1 MYMKKLIKLTESDL
15 HRIIKQSVN
24 RVLKESQMTQ
34 SHLYFDDDLVPAG
47 RAEHLGYEYIGKD
60 ETGAEVWIKNVNG
73 YPSKSDL
80 FWQAQTLG
88 IRNFFKVD
96 LHNDGRSTDLYIK
109 VDPSDKSNGFF

>member
-1 MYMKKLIKLTESDL
+1 MKKIIRLTEGDL
-15 HRIIKQSVN
+15 HRIVKKSVN
-24 RVLKESQMTQ
+24 RILKESN
-34 SHLYFDDDLVPAG
+34 YFENDVVPAG
-47 RAEHLGYEYIGKD
+47 KAEQLGYEYIGKD
-60 ETGAEVWIKNVNG
+60 ETGAEVWVKNVNG

-109 VDPSDKSNGFF
+109 VDPNDNSNGFFSEE

>member
-1 MYMKKLIKLTESDL
+1 MTKKIIRLTEGDL
-15 HRIIKQSVN
+15 HRIVKESVN

-34 SHLYFDDDLVPAG
+34 SHLYFDDDLVPVG
-47 RAEHLGYEYIGKD
+47 KAEQLGYKYIGKD
-60 ETGAEVWIKNVNG
+60 EKGTEVWIKNVKG

-109 VDPSDKSNGFF
+109 VDPSDKRNGFF